1 MNNMKDNIPKHIEKD
16 INNLVKYYEEN
27 LEKVKSVC
35 NSIFVS
41 LNEHEELK
49 KHCHT
54 LKFRIKSFN
63 SLKHKLERKY
73 FESKIK
79 KKIFNINEKNLFEK
93 ITDLAGIR
101 ILHLHTS
108 QIENII
114 PILVSIFRE
123 NEFII
128 KEGPIANTWDIE
140 YRKYYQNLGMRT
152 KSRDSMYTSI
162 HYVLLKNTTMKPR
175 CEIQI
180 RTLIE
185 EAWGEVDHL
194 FNYPDKIESIAC
206 QEQIKAL
213 ARVTSSGTRLI
224 DSIFRS
230 KEEYEKFII

>member
-1 MNNMKDNIPKHIEKD
+1 MVKFVNN
-16 INNLVKYYEEN
+16 
-27 LEKVKSVC
+27 
-35 NSIFVS
+35 
-41 LNEHEELK
+41 
-49 KHCHT
+49 
-54 LKFRIKSFN
+54 
-63 SLKHKLERKY
+63 
-73 FESKIK
+73 
-79 KKIFNINEKNLFEK
+79 
-93 ITDLAGIR
+93 
-101 ILHLHTS
+101 
-108 QIENII
+108 Q
-114 PILVSIFRE
+114 
-123 NEFII
+123 
-128 KEGPIANTWDIE
+128 EGPIANTWDIE